1 MYLCKKVQSMYVEQ
15 LYTKCLSEAAYY
27 IESKGECVIVDPLR
41 DPQPYLRMAD
51 ERGTKIKYILETHF
65 HADFVS
71 GHLDLG
77 RASGAPVVLYHKANA
92 AYPFHGVEDGDIIK
106 FGDCEIHVLHT
117 PGHTMESLT
126 YLLKDEEGNDHCIFT
141 GDTLFIGDVGR
152 PDLAAGLESSTEEMA
167 GLLYDSLRDK
177 ILPLADDVI
186 VYPAH
191 GAGSACGKN
200 MSKETFATLGHQKQ
214 NNYALSTKLTKAQF
228 IKELTTDLAAPPKY
242 FPQNVAMNK
251 LGYMQFD
258 ELIKNAEV
266 RLSPSEFHAKMD
278 EKRAIVLD
286 TRSES
291 DFTRAHIP
299 GSLFIGIDGGFA
311 PWVGALIEDVSTPIL
326 VVTDPG
332 REEEVVMRLSRVGYD
347 YVEGLLEGGII
358 GWASAGFDIASIDNI
373 KAKDLH
379 TIGEEDRIVDVRKIG
394 EYESSHLESSVHVP
408 LVQVEEHSDSFSK
421 DGKHFIHCAGGYRSV
436 IACSILKQKGVHNVV
451 NVLGG
456 YTEIEKSDLPRV
468 ETACANS

>member
-1 MYLCKKVQSMYVEQ
+1 MYVQQ

-27 IESKGECVIVDPLR
+27 IESNGESIIIDPLR
-41 DPQPYLRMAD
+41 DPDPYLRMAD

-71 GHLDLG
+71 GHLDLS
-77 RASGAPVVLYHKANA
+77 RASGAPVVLYHKAKA
-92 AYPFHGVEDGDIIK
+92 AYPFFGVKDGDVLS
-106 FGDCEIHVLHT
+106 FGGCEIHVLYT
-117 PGHTMESLT
+117 PGHTMESVT
-126 YLLKDEEGNDHCIFT
+126 YLLKDEQGKNYCIFT

-167 GLLYDSLRDK
+167 GLLYDSLRKK
-177 ILPLADDVI
+177 IIPLADDVI

-191 GAGSACGKN
+191 GAGSACGKS
-200 MSKETFATLGHQKQ
+200 MSKETFATLGHQKA
-214 NNYALSTKLTKAQF
+214 NNYALQANLTRDQF
-228 IKELTTDLAAPPKY
+228 VEELTTDLAAPPKY

-251 LGYMQFD
+251 LGYKQFE
-258 ELIKNAEV
+258 ELIKNAEI
-266 RLSPSEFHAKMD
+266 RLTPEEFQAKME

-286 TRSES
+286 TRSAK

-311 PWVGALIEDVSTPIL
+311 PWVGSLIEDVATPIL
-326 VVTDPG
+326 VVADKG

-347 YVEGLLEGGII
+347 YVEGILDGGII
-358 GWASAGFDIASIDNI
+358 AWVSAGYDITSIDNTAAVDL
-373 KAKDLH
+373 AK
-379 TIGEEDRIVDVRKIG
+379 INQADRIVDVRKKG
-394 EYESSHLESSVHVP
+394 EYDSSHLSSSIHIP
-408 LVQVEEHSDSFSK
+408 LVEVGETAGSFSPE
-421 DGKHFIHCAGGYRSV
+421 GRHYIHCAGGYRSV
-436 IACSILKQKGVHNVV
+436 IACSILKQNGVDNVV

-456 YTEIEKSDLPRV
+456 YDEIQKTNLPRT